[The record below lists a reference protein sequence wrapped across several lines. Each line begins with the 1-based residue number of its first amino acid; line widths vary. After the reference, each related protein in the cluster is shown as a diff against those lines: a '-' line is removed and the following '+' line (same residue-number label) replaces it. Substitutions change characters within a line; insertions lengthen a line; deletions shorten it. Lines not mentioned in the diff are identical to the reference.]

1 MAFIIDS
8 SRSIWI
14 YDFHRQ
20 LKFVQRLVESFDV
33 GRNRTHVAALTF
45 SHFVKH
51 EFFFDEEQDPE
62 TIVKKVKLSKS
73 FMERYA
79 AKSPNILGG

>member
-33 GRNRTHVAALTF
+33 GPNRTHVAVLTF

-51 EFFFDEEQDPE
+51 EFFFNKKQNAEA
-62 TIVKKVKLSKS
+62 IVEKV
-73 FMERYA
+73 RYFDFKQFEA
-79 AKSPNILGG
+79 L

>member
-33 GRNRTHVAALTF
+33 GPNRTHVSVLTF

-51 EFFFDEEQDPE
+51 ELYFDKVQDKGA
-62 TIVKKVKLSKS
+62 IVEKVICFLYLVFTNYLHKV
-73 FMERYA
+73 
-79 AKSPNILGG
+79 